1 MTRPALRRQRG
12 AVTLAITLALL
23 AAMLITLWA
32 ANRNLLL
39 EWRQSVN
46 QAHAAAAFEAADAGL
61 DWATAML
68 NDAARIGSDCRPSP
82 LSTQSFR
89 EQQLDTTVASFAPRA
104 LRPACTRSAAG
115 WSCACAGS
123 AVSDPSGDPAFFLR
137 FDASAA
143 AGQLRI
149 TATGSQ
155 RDASAQHTTL
165 VELQPALPQPPAAAL
180 TMKVTAESTDGFF
193 VRHFGLSK
201 AQWLRQPAVH
211 HLACEGDCGGAL
223 AVLAAQGV
231 TLVAL
236 PGDLL
241 LRGPLALGTP
251 ERPMLIMAAG
261 QVQLQGAVQLHGVIH
276 AAGFGWAAPAATI
289 RGALISEGAAAGD
302 TSLDLARDAAVL
314 EALRTR
320 HGSFVRLP
328 GSWRDF

>member
-1 MTRPALRRQRG
+1 MKNPLPRRQRG
-12 AVTLAITLALL
+12 AVTLAVTLALL
-23 AAMLITLWA
+23 AAMLVTLWA

-46 QAHAAAAFEAADAGL
+46 QAHAAAAFEAAEAGL

-82 LSTQSFR
+82 LSAQSFR
-89 EQQLDTTVASFAPRA
+89 EQQLDTALASFTPRG
-104 LRPACTRSAAG
+104 LRPACERGASG
-115 WSCACAGS
+115 WACSCATS
-123 AVSDPSGDPAFFLR
+123 AVPGANVEPAFSLR
-137 FDASAA
+137 FDAGAV
-143 AGQLRI
+143 AGQLRL
-149 TATGSQ
+149 TAIGSL
-155 RDASAQHTTL
+155 RDAEARHTAML
-165 VELQPALPQPPAAAL
+165 ELQPALPHPPAAAL
-180 TMKVTAESTDGFF
+180 MVKAADESAEGFF
-193 VRHFGLSK
+193 LRHFGLSK

-236 PGDLL
+236 PGNLL

-251 ERPMLIMAAG
+251 QRPMLIVAAG

-276 AAGFGWAAPAATI
+276 AAGFGWAAPAATV

>member
-1 MTRPALRRQRG
+1 MNHPLARRQQG

-23 AAMLITLWA
+23 AAMLVTLWA
-32 ANRNLLL
+32 AHRNLLR

-46 QAHAAAAFEAADAGL
+46 QAHAAGAFEAAEAGL

-82 LSTQSFR
+82 LSAQSFR
-89 EQQLDTTVASFAPRA
+89 EQQLDTALASFAPRT
-104 LRPACTRSAAG
+104 LRPACAHGEAG
-115 WSCACAGS
+115 WACSCAGA
-123 AVSDPSGDPAFFLR
+123 AATAANDDAAFSLR
-137 FDASAA
+137 FETGAV
-143 AGQLRI
+143 AGQLRL
-149 TATGSQ
+149 TAIGSQ
-155 RDASAQHTTL
+155 RDAEARHSAL
-165 VELQPALPQPPAAAL
+165 LELQPALPNPPAAAL
-180 TMKVTAESTDGFF
+180 TLKTSGESAEGFF

-201 AQWLRQPAVH
+201 AQWMRQPAVRR
-211 HLACEGDCGGAL
+211 LACEGDCGAAL

-251 ERPMLIMAAG
+251 QRPMLIVAAG
-261 QVQLQGAVQLHGVIH
+261 QVQLQGAVQVHGVIH
-276 AAGFGWAAPAATI
+276 AAGFGWSAPAAAV

-302 TSLDLARDAAVL
+302 TSLDLVRDAAVL
-314 EALRTR
+314 DTLRTR

>member
-1 MTRPALRRQRG
+1 MKNPFPCRQRG
-12 AVTLAITLALL
+12 VITLAIMLALL
-23 AAMLITLWA
+23 TAMLITLWA

-46 QAHAAAAFEAADAGL
+46 QANAAAAFEAADAGL

-82 LSTQSFR
+82 LSAQSFR
-89 EQQLDTTVASFAPRA
+89 EQQLDTALASFTPRA
-104 LRPACTRSAAG
+104 LRPTCTRSAAG
-115 WSCACAGS
+115 WNCSCAGLSGA
-123 AVSDPSGDPAFFLR
+123 DPVGEPAFSLR
-137 FDASAA
+137 FEAGAV
-143 AGQLRI
+143 AGQVRI
-149 TATGSQ
+149 AATGIH
-155 RDASAQHTTL
+155 RDASARHTTL

-180 TMKVTAESTDGFF
+180 TVRTIGESPDGFF

-211 HLACEGDCGGAL
+211 HLACDGDCGDAL
-223 AVLAAQGV
+223 AVLASQGV
-231 TLVAL
+231 TLIAL

-251 ERPMLIMAAG
+251 EQPMLLVAAG

-276 AAGFGWAAPAATI
+276 AARFGWAAPAATI
-289 RGALISEGAAAGD
+289 RGAMLSEGAATGD

-314 EALRTR
+314 DALRTR

>member
-23 AAMLITLWA
+23 AAMLITLLA

-68 NDAARIGSDCRPSP
+68 NDAARIGGDCRASP

-89 EQQLDTTVASFAPRA
+89 GQQLDTALASFTPRA
-104 LRPACTRSAAG
+104 LRPACTRSAAA
-115 WSCACAGS
+115 WSCTCAGS
-123 AVSDPSGDPAFFLR
+123 AVADAGSEPAFNVR
-137 FDASAA
+137 FDAGAA

-155 RDASAQHTTL
+155 RDASAQHTAL
-165 VELQPALPQPPAAAL
+165 VELQPALPHPPAAAL
-180 TMKVTAESTDGFF
+180 TVKAVGESNDSFF

-201 AQWLRQPAVH
+201 AQWLRQAAVH
-211 HLACEGDCGGAL
+211 HLACEGDCGDAL
-223 AVLAAQGV
+223 AVLASQGV
-231 TLVAL
+231 TLIAL

-251 ERPMLIMAAG
+251 EQPMLIVAAG

-276 AAGFGWAAPAATI
+276 AARLGWAAPAATI
-289 RGALISEGAAAGD
+289 RGVMLSEGTATGD

-314 EALRTR
+314 EALQTR
-320 HGSFVRLP
+320 QGSFVRLP